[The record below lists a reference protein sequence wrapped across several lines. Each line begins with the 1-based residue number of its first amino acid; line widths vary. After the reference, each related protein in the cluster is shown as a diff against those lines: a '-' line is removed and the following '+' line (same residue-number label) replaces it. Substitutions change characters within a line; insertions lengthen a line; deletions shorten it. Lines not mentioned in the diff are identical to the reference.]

1 MQALVFDIFG
11 DLAHFRR
18 FYTTS
23 SPLTFSFP
31 PPPTIAGM
39 LGAIIGIDKTKYLE
53 VFSSEKC
60 KISVRIVKPIKK
72 IRIGLN
78 LINTKGNFW
87 IPTKKGTH
95 EARTQIRTEFIKDPY
110 YRIYISHEDNNIF
123 NELISKLSRHES
135 FFTISLGLS
144 ELLADFNYI
153 GVSDLK
159 EIKQYE
165 GSIYSLIPMYYI
177 RDSKI
182 IFEDGK
188 KYFKERVPIIMNS
201 ERKVEKYDD
210 VIFEA
215 QGYNIKASVS
225 ECWEMDNG
233 EHILFF

>member
-1 MQALVFDIFG
+1 MRVLVFDIFG

-31 PPPTIAGM
+31 PPPTVAGI
-39 LGAIIGIDKTKYLE
+39 LGAIIGIDKSKYLE
-53 VFSSEKC
+53 IFMSEKC
-60 KISVRIVKPIKK
+60 KISVRIINPVKKM
-72 IRIGLN
+72 RIGLN
-78 LINTKGNFW
+78 FINTKGNFW

-95 EARTQIRTEFIKDPY
+95 EARTQIRTEFIKDPH

-123 NELISKLSRHES
+123 NELINKLSKHES

-144 ELLADFNYI
+144 ELLAGFNYI
-153 GVSDLK
+153 GISNLK

-165 GSIYSLIPMYYI
+165 GDICSLLPIYYI
-177 RDSKI
+177 RDSNI
-182 IFEDGK
+182 SFEDGK
-188 KYFKERVPIIMNS
+188 KYFKERIPIIMNP

-210 VIFEA
+210 VILES
-215 QGYNIKASVS
+215 QGYPIKTFVS
-225 ECWEMDNG
+225 KCWETDNG